1 MSRTVQIRGDSAVF
15 PGDACVHCL
24 RPSADTVVLIS
35 VRRRTLRRVSVP
47 MCDECI
53 ALRQSKSP
61 AQLQFERTATV
72 VSFSLAWVAGIWT
85 YTSVLSWDAVSHST
99 AWPWAAL
106 LGALAVEIA
115 FGAQYLIVRPW
126 SRHFRSPEIRSVLAS
141 VVIRDFDWETTALS
155 FADDEYADR
164 FARVNQVAD
173 AGQPVAGT
181 VLGV

>member
-24 RPSADTVVLIS
+24 RPSVDTVVLTS
-35 VRRRTLRRVSVP
+35 VRRRTVRRVNVP

-61 AQLQFERTATV
+61 AQLQFERIATV
-72 VSFSLAWVAGIWT
+72 VSFLLAWAAGIWT
-85 YTSVLSWDAVSHST
+85 YTSVLSWDAVAHSV

-106 LGALAVEIA
+106 LGVLAVEIA
-115 FGAQYLIVRPW
+115 FGALYLIVRPW
-126 SRHFRSPEIRSVLAS
+126 SRHFRSPEIRSVLAC
-141 VVIRDFDWETTALS
+141 VAIRDFDWETTALL

-164 FARVNQVAD
+164 FAQANQVAN
-173 AGQPVAGT
+173 ARQPAEQT
-181 VLGV
+181 VPKV